1 MDIQKII
8 DKNWKIMILFVV
20 LMIIGI
26 FYNRYQE
33 KLARE
38 EGIDN
43 KKAIQDY
50 LMWDPSS
57 LSESKKPI
65 MWIPIQYEYNARNW
79 QSFGS
84 RSSLELNQPYLYLT
98 VDSILKQCD
107 NSFRICIIDDSSFD
121 MLLPGWSIDMSS
133 ISKPITKYI
142 RHLGLA
148 KLVHLYGG
156 MIVPP
161 SFLCMRDLYS
171 LFEGNTQN
179 NKMFVCENIDRN
191 STSVDNL
198 YYPDINFMGSNKDT
212 EIMKRFIEF
221 MEQSISQDYTAEMEF
236 LGQFNRW
243 CDHGI
248 KENQINMVNG
258 KMIGIKTE
266 DDTPVLVDN
275 LLSNDYIEFTS
286 NLYGIY
292 IPANEIL
299 SRRHY
304 QWFARLSQK
313 QVLESN
319 VIIGKYILLAN
330 SPDAQDGGLIEGM
343 DDETDKKSK
352 NWIKYWRVP
361 SDAPVWGLKP
371 NYLGNNLIGKKSP
384 PKVN

>member
-1 MDIQKII
+1 
-8 DKNWKIMILFVV
+8 
-20 LMIIGI
+20 
-26 FYNRYQE
+26 
-33 KLARE
+33 
-38 EGIDN
+38 
-43 KKAIQDY
+43 
-50 LMWDPSS
+50 
-57 LSESKKPI
+57 
-65 MWIPIQYEYNARNW
+65 
-79 QSFGS
+79 
-84 RSSLELNQPYLYLT
+84 
-98 VDSILKQCD
+98 
-107 NSFRICIIDDSSFD
+107 
-121 MLLPGWSIDMSS
+121 
-133 ISKPITKYI
+133 
-142 RHLGLA
+142 
-148 KLVHLYGG
+148 
-156 MIVPP
+156 
-161 SFLCMRDLYS
+161 MRDLYS

-304 QWFARLSQK
+304 QWFARLMLLFEVMASIQK
-313 QVLESN
+313 RR
-319 VIIGKYILLAN
+319 YM
-330 SPDAQDGGLIEGM
+330 GLR
-343 DDETDKKSK
+343 
-352 NWIKYWRVP
+352 WRR
-361 SDAPVWGLKP
+361 SA
-371 NYLGNNLIGKKSP
+371 
-384 PKVN
+384 